1 MAEILLTAQAADS
14 RPLWLL
20 TESELPR
27 WLSEQPPEV
36 ANWVRSHAF
45 QAEKH
50 RALAYPGTGGGI
62 GGAVVGLGSLRSVD
76 ELKVWHAA
84 GLSDRLPAQTY
95 HVANKL
101 RQDAATH
108 FVLGWLMGSYRMTR
122 YRSSVPSTARATL
135 VVPSDTD
142 LEYAEVAASANSFAR
157 DLINTPPND
166 LGPAELAGAAADLA
180 ARCGAQCSV
189 IVGDELQARDFH
201 LIHGVG
207 AGSPRPPRL
216 IDLRWGNKNARKIT
230 LVGKGVCFDTGG
242 LDLKPSAGM
251 LLMKKDMG
259 GAACTLG
266 LAQMLMQ
273 LDAPLQLRVL
283 IPAVENSIDGSS
295 YRPSD
300 VLRSRKGLRVEIGN
314 TDAEGRLVLAD
325 ALAEADVERPDL
337 LIDMATLTGAA
348 RVALGPELPAAFS
361 TDESVLAA
369 LRIRGDEEADPIW
382 PLPLWTGYD
391 DELTS
396 KIADLGNVS
405 AAPFAGAIMGALFL
419 KRFVTATPA
428 WLHLDL
434 YAWNAKD
441 RPGRPVGA
449 EAQCIRA
456 LYRLIRAR
464 VA

>member
-1 MAEILLTAQAADS
+1 MAEVLLTAAAADS

-20 TESELPR
+20 TESDLPR
-27 WLSEQPPEV
+27 WLSEQPAPV
-36 ANWVRSHAF
+36 ANWVRNHGF
-45 QAEKH
+45 QAERH
-50 RALAYPGTGGGI
+50 RVLAYPGVDGAI
-62 GGAVVGLGSLRSVD
+62 GGAVAGLGSLRSVG

-95 HVANKL
+95 HVANEL

-108 FVLGWLMGSYRMTR
+108 FALGWLMGGYRMTR
-122 YRSSVPSTARATL
+122 YRSAAPAAPRALL
-135 VVPSDTD
+135 VAPPEAD
-142 LEYAEVAASANSFAR
+142 LAYAEAAFAANSFAR
-157 DLINTPPND
+157 DLINTPAND
-166 LGPAELAGAAADLA
+166 LGPAELAAAATDLA
-180 ARCGAQCSV
+180 ARFGARSSV
-189 IVGDELQARDFH
+189 IVGDELKVRDFH

-216 IDLRWGNKNARKIT
+216 IDLRWGDSGARKVT

-273 LDAPLQLRVL
+273 LGAPVQLRVL
-283 IPAVENSIDGSS
+283 IPAVENSIDGNA

-300 VLRSRKGLRVEIGN
+300 VLRSRKGLSVEIGN

-325 ALAEADVERPDL
+325 ALAEADAERPDL

-361 TDESVLAA
+361 TDENLLAM
-369 LRIRGDEEADPIW
+369 LRIRGEEEADPIW
-382 PLPLWTGYD
+382 PLPLWAGYD

-405 AAPFAGAIMGALFL
+405 AAPFAGSIIGALFL
-419 KRFVTATPA
+419 KRFVTASPS

-449 EAQCIRA
+449 EAQCVRA
-456 LYRLIRAR
+456 LYRLIRSR
-464 VA
+464 VE